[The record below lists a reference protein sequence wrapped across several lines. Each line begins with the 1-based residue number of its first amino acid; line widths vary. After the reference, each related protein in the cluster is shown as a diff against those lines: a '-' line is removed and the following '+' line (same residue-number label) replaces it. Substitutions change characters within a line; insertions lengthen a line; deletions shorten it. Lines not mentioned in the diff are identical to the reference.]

1 MTTPG
6 KSSTTLVADLSARI
20 GADAILT
27 DGVSIDARRHDYWVR
42 SHLLRRLGQL
52 GEPPVCVV
60 RARHTADV
68 SAALS
73 VASAHGIAVVPFGA
87 GSGVCGGVLPSAA
100 SIVLDLSAMDRVL
113 EINETAL
120 TVAVQA
126 GKRGDAFEQEL
137 QARGYSMGNFPQSI
151 ALSTVGGWVATRA
164 SGQHSTRYGSME
176 DMLIGFEA
184 VLASGEIV
192 RLRPAPRRSTGP
204 DLCGLLLGSEGT
216 LAVLTTLDLR
226 IHPLPEHTRG
236 AAYEFADMRS
246 GLDAIRRVMRAGW
259 RPAVLRLYDEV
270 ESARHFAAHVGGGGC
285 LLLVLCE
292 GPRSG
297 VEAEAAAIAELGTR
311 GGGAPRGEAP
321 VTEWLA
327 HRNEV
332 PSWNRLFDQGIIAD
346 TLEVTAPWDRADR
359 VYGDVTAALRRVPG
373 LVLASAHSSHSYQQG
388 TCLYVTL
395 VLRPES
401 LAAGDALY
409 ERCWDTAMEATLAAG
424 GAISHHHGIGRVRRR
439 WLREE
444 LGSAYA
450 LLPTL
455 KAALDPKGILNP
467 GVLL

>member
-1 MTTPG
+1 MKTHETT
-6 KSSTTLVADLSARI
+6 SATLLADLSARI
-20 GADAILT
+20 GAEAIST
-27 DGVSIDARRHDYWVR
+27 EGASIDARRHDYWVR
-42 SHLLRRLGQL
+42 SHLMRRLGKL
-52 GEPPVCVV
+52 GDPPVCVV
-60 RARHTADV
+60 HPRCTADV
-68 SAALS
+68 SATLS
-73 VASAHGIAVVPFGA
+73 VASAHGVAVVPFGA
-87 GSGVCGGVLPSAA
+87 GSGVCGGVLPPAA
-100 SIVLDLSAMDRVL
+100 SIVLDLSAMDRLL

-120 TVAVQA
+120 TATVQA
-126 GKRGDAFEQEL
+126 GKRGDAFEKEIQE
-137 QARGYSMGNFPQSI
+137 RGYSMGNFPQSI

-164 SGQHSTRYGSME
+164 SGQFSTRYGSME

-184 VLASGEIV
+184 VLASGEVV
-192 RLRPAPRRSTGP
+192 RLRPAPRRSAGP

-216 LAVLTTLDLR
+216 LAVLTELDVR
-226 IHPLPEHTRG
+226 IHPPPEHTRS

-246 GLDAIRRVMRAGW
+246 GLDVIRRVMRAGW

-270 ESARHFAAHVGGGGC
+270 ETARHFATHVGSGGC
-285 LLLVLCE
+285 LLLALCE

-297 VEAEAAAIAELGTR
+297 VEAEAAAVADLAA
-311 GGGAPRGEAP
+311 GGGGMPRGEAP

-332 PSWNRLFDQGIIAD
+332 PSWDRLFDQGIIAD

-359 VYGDVTAALRRVPG
+359 IYGDVTAALRRVPG
-373 LVLASAHSSHSYQQG
+373 LVLTSAHSSHSYLQG

-401 LAAGDALY
+401 LAAGEALY

-424 GAISHHHGIGRVRRR
+424 GSISHHHGIGRVRRR

-450 LLPTL
+450 LLPAL